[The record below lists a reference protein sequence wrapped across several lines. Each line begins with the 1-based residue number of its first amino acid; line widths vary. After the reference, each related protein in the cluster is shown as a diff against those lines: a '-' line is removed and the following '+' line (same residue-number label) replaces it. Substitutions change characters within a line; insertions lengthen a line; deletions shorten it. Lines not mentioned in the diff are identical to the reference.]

1 MTPEHTPEVT
11 ARALDLRDYV
21 QTFDGALPPAFCQQ
35 LIASFQQTT
44 DRHVVRSPGW
54 RAGLDASAWTE
65 LDVSALADEAF
76 KGFFYKQV
84 DDHLAL
90 YNQRLGLTIP
100 VPPSPLISAM
110 RIKRYIANSGEGFQ
124 PHFDAIYE
132 VANRYLVFLWYLND
146 VDEGG
151 ETEFCD
157 LGIKVPARTGKL
169 LVFPPYWMF
178 QHAGRPPLSNDKYI
192 LSMYLLFPQ
201 AGPVLSAMAAGQP

>member
-1 MTPEHTPEVT
+1 MTVELPSANAWPTG
-11 ARALDLRDYV
+11 DLRSYV
-21 QTFDGALPPAFCQQ
+21 QTFDAALPAAFCEQ
-35 LIASFQQTT
+35 LIASFKQTT

-54 RAGLDASAWTE
+54 RAGLDASSWTE

-76 KGFFYKQV
+76 MGFFYKQI

-90 YNQRLGLTIP
+90 YNQRLGLTLP
-100 VPPSPLISAM
+100 VPTSSLVSDM
-110 RIKRYIANSGEGFQ
+110 RIKRYVVGSGEAFQ

-146 VDEGG
+146 VAEGG

-157 LGIKVPARTGKL
+157 LGVKVLARTGRL
-169 LVFPPYWMF
+169 LMFPPYWMY
-178 QHAGRPPLSNDKYI
+178 QHAGRPPLSGDKYI

-201 AGPVLSAMAAGQP
+201 AR

>member
-1 MTPEHTPEVT
+1 MKPDATSEAA
-11 ARALDLRDYV
+11 ARVLDLREYV

-35 LIASFQQTT
+35 LIASFQQTAE
-44 DRHVVRSPGW
+44 RHVVRSRGW

-76 KGFFYKQV
+76 KGYFYKQV
-84 DDHLAL
+84 DDYLAR

-100 VPPSPLISAM
+100 VPSSPLISAM
-110 RIKRYIANSGEGFQ
+110 RIKRYVADSGEGFQ

-146 VDEGG
+146 VEQGG

-157 LGIKVPARTGKL
+157 LGIKVPAQAGKL

-178 QHAGRPPLSNDKYI
+178 QHAGRPPLSGDKYI
-192 LSMYLLFPQ
+192 LSLYLLFPQ
-201 AGPVLSAMAAGQP
+201 AGQATPTTSVGQP